1 MSLSLNQEQV
11 GTVGVGAGNR
21 VITFSSIVIP
31 AYASII
37 VGVNFNSGGAANVP
51 AISIS
56 GGGLT
61 YTQEASVGVI
71 GGVAGMMA
79 RIWSAYNVTA
89 QTATITLT
97 GSGHLNTAGDME
109 ATLWIFLGGRQTD
122 VCGAVDTYQSSTADP
137 VDSAGQIEIVTT
149 VPGSIICITA
159 VDWEATAAVTPSI
172 TNSGTTVVNQN
183 HLVSGQS
190 THYNFRSAIAGVAA
204 VGTTCRGVI
213 DVTGNG
219 TWDAAA
225 VEVLPELNIQKAR
238 NIGQAVKRSN
248 TY

>member
-1 MSLSLNQEQV
+1 MALSLNQELT
-11 GTVGVGAGNR
+11 GTVGVGSGNR
-21 VITFSSIVIP
+21 VITFSSVSIP

-37 VGVNFNSGGAANVP
+37 VGVNFNSGGFGNVP
-51 AISIS
+51 AITIS

-71 GGVAGMMA
+71 ASVAGMMA

-97 GSGHLNTAGDME
+97 GSGHLSTAGDME
-109 ATLWIFLGGRQTD
+109 ATVWIFLGGRQTD

-137 VDSAGQIEIVTT
+137 TNSAGLLEIVTT
-149 VPGSIICITA
+149 VPGSVICMTA
-159 VDWEATAAVTPSI
+159 IDWEATAAVTPSI

-190 THYNFRSAIAGVAA
+190 THYNFRSAIAGVST

-219 TWDAAA
+219 TWDCAA
-225 VEVLPELNIQKAR
+225 VEVLPELNLQKSRVVA
-238 NIGQAVKRSN
+238 QAVKRAN